1 MYKQMAKI
9 LEEKEQGKFKLE
21 KFTIN
26 PENRPW
32 REYIPDGDYIR
43 LIDKDDLW
51 CGCVMSDTPME
62 QRTNTKFVLNAHGDV
77 LIAGLGIGM
86 IVLPTM
92 EKDDVRSITIIEKY
106 QEVIDMVLPQLPIN
120 NKVNVIQGDIFTH
133 EFSKGT
139 KFDTIYF
146 DIWNYIYSDVYEEM
160 KLLKKKYRKYLR
172 SKKDNSNAF
181 MSCWAEY
188 QAKNHLPL

>member
-9 LEEKEQGKFKLE
+9 LEEKENSNFKLE
-21 KFTIN
+21 KFTIS

-43 LIDKDDLW
+43 LIDKNNLW
-51 CGCVMSDTPME
+51 YGCVMSDTPME
-62 QRTNTKFVLNAHGDV
+62 QRTNAKFVLNAHDDV
-77 LIAGLGIGM
+77 LIAGLGLGM

-92 EKDDVRSITIIEKY
+92 EKDNVRSITIIEKY
-106 QEVIDMVLPQLPIN
+106 QEVIDIVLSQLPIN
-120 NKVNVIQGDIFTH
+120 NKVKVIQGDIFTY
-133 EFSKGT
+133 EFPKGT

-146 DIWNYIYSDVYEEM
+146 DIWNYINSDIYEEM
-160 KLLKKKYRKYLR
+160 KLLKKKYRKNLR
-172 SKKDNSNAF
+172 SKKDNPNAF

-188 QAKNHLPL
+188 QAKNHLSL